1 MSQQQNMNNPQFQK
15 AMMEAQVNCSGDDND
30 TKLPEDLTK

>member
-15 AMMEAQVNCSGDDND
+15 AMMEAQIKSSGDDKD
-30 TKLPEDLTK
+30 TQLPDDLTK